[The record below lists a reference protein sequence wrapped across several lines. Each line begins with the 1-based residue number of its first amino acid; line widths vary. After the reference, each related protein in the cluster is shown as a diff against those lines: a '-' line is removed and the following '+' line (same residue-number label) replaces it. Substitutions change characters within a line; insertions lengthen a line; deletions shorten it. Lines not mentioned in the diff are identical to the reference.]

1 LNCSLKTTEDG
12 KLDRLRQVFVPERSA
27 IGVRNSS
34 RSRSQR
40 NASAKLSGALRVLLA
55 QRKLE
60 FDRLQVRIDEADA
73 VIQKAASDNEASRPL
88 MAILASA
95 PCGDRNHCHDRQRSS
110 LQQGREFAA
119 WLEMTFTR

>member
-12 KLDRLRQVFVPERSA
+12 KLDRLRQVFAPGRRA
-27 IGVRNSS
+27 IGARNSS

-55 QRKLE
+55 QQKQV
-60 FDRLQVRIDEADA
+60 FDHLQVRIDEADA
-73 VIQKAASDNEASRPL
+73 VIQKAASENEASRRP
-88 MAILASA
+88 MAILASD
-95 PCGDRNHCHDRQRSS
+95 PCGDRNHCRDRQRSS
-110 LQQGREFAA
+110 LQKGREFAA